1 MDCNV
6 EINERLKNRMSWNDF
21 WSRYSDQVEDDAY
34 RQCLDNG
41 YDTDTD
47 SDSMRDAREEC
58 ADYFIKENNLDVS
71 DDYPDAE

>member
-6 EINERLKNRMSWNDF
+6 EINDRLKNRMSWNDF
-21 WSRYSDQVEDDAY
+21 WRRYSDQVEDDAY

-47 SDSMRDAREEC
+47 SESMREAREEG
-58 ADYFIKENNLDVS
+58 ADYCIRENNLDVS
-71 DDYPDAE
+71 DDYPDKE